1 MLDRLEAQLRNV
13 MMKTFDSIPDNMV
26 IKCNTI
32 DPQELAGDIEV
43 EVEDE
48 DEEDLIKKGEHFIT
62 D

>member
-32 DPQELAGDIEV
+32 DPQELAEDIEV
-43 EVEDE
+43 EDE
-48 DEEDLIKKGEHFIT
+48 VEEDLIKKG
-62 D
+62 